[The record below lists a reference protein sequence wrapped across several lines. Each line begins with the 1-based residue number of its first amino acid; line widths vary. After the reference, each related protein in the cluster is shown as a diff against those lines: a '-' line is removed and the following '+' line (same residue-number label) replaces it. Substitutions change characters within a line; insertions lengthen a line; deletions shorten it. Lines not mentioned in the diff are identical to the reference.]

1 MSALTTQKPSKELDD
16 YFIFESD
23 PQISDKWGDYD
34 IKLSGKW
41 MMFYPWSIMD
51 EKWEEAVEQYRSG
64 KLTGI
69 KSMKVATKK
78 QNPRAS
84 DASTG
89 VIIFYCGPEN
99 DEKLMMS
106 YGHNLLKYFPYTNAF
121 GFMYYKSDIQTLQG
135 TRATG
140 QKSNSKYRIP
150 VPRK

>member
-1 MSALTTQKPSKELDD
+1 
-16 YFIFESD
+16 
-23 PQISDKWGDYD
+23 
-34 IKLSGKW
+34 
-41 MMFYPWSIMD
+41 
-51 EKWEEAVEQYRSG
+51 
-64 KLTGI
+64 
-69 KSMKVATKK
+69 MKVATKK

-106 YGHNLLKYFPYTNAF
+106 YGQNLLKYVPYTNAY
-121 GFMYYKSDIQTLQG
+121 GFMYYKSDILQG

-140 QKSNSKYRIP
+140 RKSNSKYKIP

>member
-1 MSALTTQKPSKELDD
+1 
-16 YFIFESD
+16 
-23 PQISDKWGDYD
+23 
-34 IKLSGKW
+34 
-41 MMFYPWSIMD
+41 
-51 EKWEEAVEQYRSG
+51 
-64 KLTGI
+64 
-69 KSMKVATKK
+69 MKVATKK

-106 YGHNLLKYFPYTNAF
+106 YGQNLLKYVPYTNAY

>member
-1 MSALTTQKPSKELDD
+1 
-16 YFIFESD
+16 
-23 PQISDKWGDYD
+23 
-34 IKLSGKW
+34 
-41 MMFYPWSIMD
+41 
-51 EKWEEAVEQYRSG
+51 
-64 KLTGI
+64 
-69 KSMKVATKK
+69 MKVATKK

-84 DASTG
+84 DTSSG

-106 YGHNLLKYFPYTNAF
+106 YGQNLLKYVPYTNAY

-140 QKSNSKYRIP
+140 RKSNSKYKIP